1 MLASASG
8 IVVQSK
14 YGLKPISS
22 AKENAERAFVLADKI
37 RLVGLGAEQAQ
48 CVFLGVHCDRVQTQV
63 IARSENSDGYL
74 ATVGRQHLVEFD
86 LSHFFVLS
94 F

>member
-1 MLASASG
+1 MDSVDIAALCKIDDIG
-8 IVVQSK
+8 DVEVH
-14 YGLKPISS
+14 
-22 AKENAERAFVLADKI
+22 AEGALVLADKI